1 MLENILFP
9 IKLQSY
15 FFMGQTRQYLHHIF
29 LGCCSFLTDWLFSSL
44 GITVDKFGLIYFVD
58 GTMIR
63 RIDQNGIISTV
74 LGSNDLT
81 SARPLSCDSVMDISQ
96 VRQPFCLVVCQIES
110 CAFTLSACLCA
121 STSITK
127 RCKENYIPA
136 YFVAWKWLG
145 QKGRS
150 YKDWREDL
158 TDWTQRISGE
168 RDFKTSFIAP
178 NQLWDTDSWESKF
191 H

>member
-1 MLENILFP
+1 MPENILFP
-9 IKLQSY
+9 IKLQCY
-15 FFMGQTRQYLHHIF
+15 FFKGQTRHYHIHHIF
-29 LGCCSFLTDWLFSSL
+29 SGCCSFLTDWLFASL

-96 VRQPFCLVVCQIES
+96 VRQPLVFCQIES
-110 CAFTLSACLCA
+110 YAFTLSACLCA
-121 STSITK
+121 STGLTK
-127 RCKENYIPA
+127 RCWVNNILT
-136 YFVAWKWLG
+136 YFVLWKCLG

-150 YKDWREDL
+150 YKDWRGDL
-158 TDWTQRISGE
+158 TAELREFLE
-168 RDFKTSFIAP
+168 RDFKTLFIAS